1 MPRRYFSLDEARTL
15 IPRIRTQLGTALQ
28 LHAHLRAAIA
38 ELDGDEGT
46 ITFGMLRGDE
56 ELDDADDDEA
66 AILERA
72 RLLYSALR
80 ETVEGIE
87 ATGAEVKGVVDG
99 LVDFHSWKE
108 GTDEVLLCW
117 KLGEADIAHYHDLEG
132 GFEERRPVGSHRF
145 LPNQTSA
152 NGTTTTTPTATP
164 SPTTAGVADL
174 GTSEPR
180 PSKHG

>member
-1 MPRRYFSLDEARTL
+1 VPRRYFSLDEARTL

-38 ELDGDEGT
+38 DLDGDEGT
-46 ITFGMLRGDE
+46 ITFGMLRGEE

-99 LVDFHSWKE
+99 LVDFYSWKD

-117 KLGEADIAHYHDLEG
+117 KLGESDITHYHDLEG
-132 GFEERRPVGSHRF
+132 GFEQRRSLGGHRF

-152 NGTTTTTPTATP
+152 DATTANPAPPTP
-164 SPTTAGVADL
+164 SPTTAGVPDL

-180 PSKHG
+180 PSKLG